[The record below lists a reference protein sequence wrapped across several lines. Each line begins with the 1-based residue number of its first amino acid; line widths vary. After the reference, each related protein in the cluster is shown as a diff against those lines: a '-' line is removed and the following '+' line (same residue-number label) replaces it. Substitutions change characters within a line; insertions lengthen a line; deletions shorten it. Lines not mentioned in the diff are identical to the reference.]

1 MAPEILDLNTLAPD
15 KPLAR
20 IRWETTEED
29 DGDEPVVVEHDET
42 YELLV
47 PEEIGTIELARLSRL
62 YTQHDELWEKDKRTA
77 AEDKRLVSLANQ
89 LTQTFI
95 PDAPAEAVA
104 ALSAVAKRSL
114 AVRFFVGAGLV
125 SQATLG
131 KDVMS
136 QLTSN
141 LPGSPASTEE
151 EPESGSTSQ
160 DPS

>member
-1 MAPEILDLNTLAPD
+1 MATEILDLNTLAPD

-20 IRWETTEED
+20 IRWNEETPN
-29 DGDEPVVVEHDET
+29 GDIVERDET

-47 PEEIGTIELARLSRL
+47 PEEIGTLELARLSRM
-62 YTQHDELWEKDKRTA
+62 YTQHDELWEKEKRTA

-89 LTQTFI
+89 LTQTLI
-95 PDAPAEAVA
+95 PDAPATAVA
-104 ALSAVAKRSL
+104 ALAAVAKRSL

-136 QLTSN
+136 QLTSSS
-141 LPGSPASTEE
+141 PGSPASTEE
-151 EPESGSTSQ
+151 DQNSGSDSPDQ
-160 DPS
+160 S

>member
-1 MAPEILDLNTLAPD
+1 MAPEILDFNTLAPE

-20 IRWETTEED
+20 IRWKTTEEI
-29 DGDEPVVVEHDET
+29 DGEPVVTEHDET

-47 PEEIGTIELARLSRL
+47 PEEIGTLDLARLSRL
-62 YTQHDELWEKDKRTA
+62 YTQHDELWEKAERTD

-114 AVRFFVGAGLV
+114 AVRFFVGAGV
-125 SQATLG
+125 AGQAVLG

-141 LPGSPASTEE
+141 LPGSPASTEA
-151 EPESGSTSQ
+151 EPGSGSSSP